1 VSQTPAGA
9 YEHTNINSAGTTTI
23 KKGPGVLR
31 SVTINTKGG
40 AGHTATLFDG
50 LDAGGKK
57 MAAIDATSQI
67 TLVYDVAFKT
77 GLTLVTAGGSAA
89 DITIS
94 WA

>member
-1 VSQTPAGA
+1 VTQTPAGA
-9 YEHTNINSAGTTTI
+9 FEHTNVNSAGTTNI

-40 AGHTATLFDG
+40 AGHTATIFDG
-50 LDAGGKK
+50 LDATGQKI
-57 MAAIDATSQI
+57 AAIDATNQI
-67 TLVYDVAFKT
+67 TLIYDIAFKT
-77 GLTLVTAGGSAA
+77 GLTLVTAGGNPA